1 MASRKKN
8 PWTSTS
14 EVVLWILFVMLLFP
28 AAFAGYAVGHYTS
41 LGKPSAT
48 VTVTAGTTTTPST
61 TLGPTTTSMTTTPT
75 TTTTSSGGDVAAGK
89 LLFASQGCS
98 SCHALAAVGAN
109 GQVGPNLDT
118 ALAADAKADNNM
130 ALTAFV
136 KDSIVNPSSY
146 LAKGYGDG
154 IMPKNFGQTLKSAQ
168 IDDLVALIL
177 SGAKQ

>member
-1 MASRKKN
+1 VASQKQKN

-48 VTVTAGTTTTPST
+48 VTVTSTSMPGTVTT
-61 TLGPTTTSMTTTPT
+61 PTTTASTTAST

-118 ALAADAKADNNM
+118 ALPADAKADKNM
-130 ALTAFV
+130 ALAAFV

-177 SGAKQ
+177 SGAK